1 MAKIKTKTK
10 TKAKSKA
17 IRINVNLHVGQRL
30 RARRV
35 TLGLSQGDVGRAIGI
50 ASQQVQK
57 YEKGVNAMNAQ
68 RFCDFARFLKV
79 PVAYF
84 FEGIDAPAS
93 ARTASWASGIGPA
106 GLKAASD
113 RESLEILKSFKRIK
127 DYALR
132 KRIADMLRSLALKD
146 I

>member
-1 MAKIKTKTK
+1 MTKSQK
-10 TKAKSKA
+10 V
-17 IRINVNLHVGQRL
+17 NVNLHVGQKL

-35 TLGLSQGDVGRAIGI
+35 ALGLSQQAVGKAMGM

-57 YEKGVNAMNAQ
+57 YEKGVNAMNAK
-68 RFCDFARFLKV
+68 RLYDFARFLKV

-84 FEGIDAPAS
+84 FEGLDRYAS
-93 ARTASWASGIGPA
+93 SGAAAWTANVGGVN
-106 GLKAASD
+106 AASD
-113 RESLEILKSFKRIK
+113 RESLEVLKSFKRIK

-132 KRIADMLRSLALKD
+132 KRVADLLRSMSLKN